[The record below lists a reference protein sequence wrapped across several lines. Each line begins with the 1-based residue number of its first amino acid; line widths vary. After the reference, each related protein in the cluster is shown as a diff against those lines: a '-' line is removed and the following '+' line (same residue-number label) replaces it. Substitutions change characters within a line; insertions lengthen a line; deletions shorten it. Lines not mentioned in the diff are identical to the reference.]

1 MPVALPRPIGAGAR
15 LASGRSALGVSRLAD
30 RSCRRENT
38 LVDSA
43 CLSDQAGPLEIGF
56 RDKSYDFAQ
65 QALQAGDGLYPAH
78 ANIVP
83 TRLQRRES
91 WMSHVREG
99 RAADRHGCP
108 ARVTAA
114 RADGSWRWV
123 ETLHSIAGDNRLCA
137 CVMTGTGLNVLSF
150 LFLGF
155 FLGMRHA
162 TDADHVVAIATIV
175 SRERSMAGSALIG
188 AAWGVGHTMTVM
200 AVGAAII
207 VFGVVIPPRLGL
219 SMEFAVGI
227 MLVLLGILTLTGM
240 GRTVGAAHA
249 HAGVPA
255 GGHPLDLHD
264 HLHAHGDYVHRH
276 PHGDGP
282 DAHGH
287 AEEHTP
293 LARLDRSGL
302 GRIAFHK
309 WLRPFA
315 VGLVHGL
322 AGSAA
327 AALMVLSIIR
337 EPVAALGYLLLFG
350 LGTIVGM
357 MLITLMLSAPFA
369 FTAVNLPKFNWRLRV
384 ASGLISFVF
393 GVILIYGIGFAEGGL
408 FTDAPTWDPRWLC
421 QTTDSPCPWLWGR
434 S

>member
-1 MPVALPRPIGAGAR
+1 M
-15 LASGRSALGVSRLAD
+15 
-30 RSCRRENT
+30 
-38 LVDSA
+38 
-43 CLSDQAGPLEIGF
+43 
-56 RDKSYDFAQ
+56 
-65 QALQAGDGLYPAH
+65 AGDSPLG
-78 ANIVP
+78 
-83 TRLQRRES
+83 
-91 WMSHVREG
+91 
-99 RAADRHGCP
+99 
-108 ARVTAA
+108 
-114 RADGSWRWV
+114 
-123 ETLHSIAGDNRLCA
+123 A
-137 CVMTGTGLNVLSF
+137 CVMTGISLNILSF
-150 LFLGF
+150 LLLGF

-175 SRERSMAGSALIG
+175 SRERSMVGSALIG

-207 VFGVVIPPRLGL
+207 VFGVVIPPKLGL

-240 GRTVGAAHA
+240 GRTVGAVHA
-249 HAGVPA
+249 HAGAA
-255 GGHPLDLHD
+255 GGHPLDLRD
-264 HLHAHGDYVHRH
+264 HVHAHGDYVHQH
-276 PHGDGP
+276 LHGDGP
-282 DAHGH
+282 GGHGH

-293 LARLDRSGL
+293 LARLDRYGL
-302 GRIAFHK
+302 GRIAFYQ

-337 EPVAALGYLLLFG
+337 EPIAALGYLLLFG

-357 MLITLMLSAPFA
+357 MLITLILSAPFA

-393 GVILIYGIGFAEGGL
+393 GVILIYGIGFADGGL
-408 FTDAPTWDPRWLC
+408 FTDAPTWDPH
-421 QTTDSPCPWLWGR
+421 
-434 S
+434 

>member
-1 MPVALPRPIGAGAR
+1 
-15 LASGRSALGVSRLAD
+15 
-30 RSCRRENT
+30 
-38 LVDSA
+38 
-43 CLSDQAGPLEIGF
+43 
-56 RDKSYDFAQ
+56 
-65 QALQAGDGLYPAH
+65 
-78 ANIVP
+78 
-83 TRLQRRES
+83 
-91 WMSHVREG
+91 
-99 RAADRHGCP
+99 
-108 ARVTAA
+108 
-114 RADGSWRWV
+114 
-123 ETLHSIAGDNRLCA
+123 
-137 CVMTGTGLNVLSF
+137 MTGTALNVVSF

-175 SRERSMAGSALIG
+175 SRERSIAGSALIG
-188 AAWGVGHTMTVM
+188 AAWGIGHTMTVM

-207 VFGVVIPPRLGL
+207 VFGVVIPPKLGL

-240 GRTVGAAHA
+240 GRAVGAAHA
-249 HAGVPA
+249 HANIP
-255 GGHPLDLHD
+255 GGHAHDLHD
-264 HLHAHGDYVHRH
+264 HLHAHGDYVHMH
-276 PHGDGP
+276 PHGHDP

-287 AEEHTP
+287 AEDQTP
-293 LARLDRSGL
+293 LARLDRSGF
-302 GRIAFHK
+302 GQIAFYQ
-309 WLRPFA
+309 WLRPFV

-350 LGTIVGM
+350 LGTVVGM
-357 MLITLMLSAPFA
+357 MLITLILSAPFA

-408 FTDAPTWDPRWLC
+408 FTDAPSWEPR
-421 QTTDSPCPWLWGR
+421 
-434 S
+434 

>member
-1 MPVALPRPIGAGAR
+1 
-15 LASGRSALGVSRLAD
+15 
-30 RSCRRENT
+30 
-38 LVDSA
+38 
-43 CLSDQAGPLEIGF
+43 
-56 RDKSYDFAQ
+56 
-65 QALQAGDGLYPAH
+65 
-78 ANIVP
+78 
-83 TRLQRRES
+83 
-91 WMSHVREG
+91 
-99 RAADRHGCP
+99 
-108 ARVTAA
+108 
-114 RADGSWRWV
+114 
-123 ETLHSIAGDNRLCA
+123 
-137 CVMTGTGLNVLSF
+137 MTGTALNVVSF

-175 SRERSMAGSALIG
+175 SRERSVAGSALIG
-188 AAWGVGHTMTVM
+188 AAWGVGHTITVM

-207 VFGVVIPPRLGL
+207 VFGVVIPPKLGL

-240 GRTVGAAHA
+240 GRAVGAAHA
-249 HAGVPA
+249 HAHAADPR
-255 GGHPLDLHD
+255 GHALDLHD

-276 PHGDGP
+276 PHGHGP
-282 DAHGH
+282 AAHGH
-287 AEEHTP
+287 AEAHTP

-302 GRIAFHK
+302 GRIAFYQ

-327 AALMVLSIIR
+327 VALMVLSIIR

-357 MLITLMLSAPFA
+357 MLITLILSAPFA

-384 ASGLISFVF
+384 ASGLVSFVF
-393 GVILIYGIGFAEGGL
+393 GVVLIYGIGFAEGGL
-408 FTDAPTWDPRWLC
+408 FTDAPTWDPR
-421 QTTDSPCPWLWGR
+421 
-434 S
+434 